1 MSERAV
7 HARTHARTDKHRH
20 ARTGHGAR
28 AARGKEGQAGM
39 RTPIVSAE
47 PSEHLSSLF
56 IKAHTP
62 HGHFLAAVST
72 LLH

>member
-1 MSERAV
+1 
-7 HARTHARTDKHRH
+7 
-20 ARTGHGAR
+20 
-28 AARGKEGQAGM
+28 M

-62 HGHFLAAVST
+62 HGLFLAAVST